1 MQVSVTGGK
10 MYIPCCVRLPYELR
24 QRAKKANINLS
35 ALITRAVEEELVRME
50 NKTGDTR
57 DR

>member
-10 MYIPCCVRLPYELR
+10 MYIPVCVRLPFELR

-35 ALITRAVEEELVRME
+35 ALITRAVEDEL
-50 NKTGDTR
+50 KTR
-57 DR
+57 EQ